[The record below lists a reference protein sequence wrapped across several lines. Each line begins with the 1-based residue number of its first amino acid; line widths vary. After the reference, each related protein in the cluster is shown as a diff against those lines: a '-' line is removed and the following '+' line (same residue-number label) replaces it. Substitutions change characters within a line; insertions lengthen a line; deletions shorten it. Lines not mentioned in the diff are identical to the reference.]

1 MKVAFSQQVLAKRVN
16 ELGRAISKDYS
27 GRTLDVVI
35 VLEGS
40 FLFAAD
46 LIRKISLPVVCHF
59 VRSEMR
65 DVRTQGHEMRE
76 IFFSAPPP
84 LRGRDVLV
92 VDTVLN
98 TGVTQDFLL
107 KRLEESLP
115 RSLRLA
121 VLFDKP
127 KARKVDLQPEY
138 CGFAAASK
146 EWVGYGL
153 GDRDGVGR
161 NLPFVSADGRAAT
174 RRRDDRGKLSK
185 GRSKVSRGRG
195 NS

>member
-1 MKVAFSQQVLAKRVN
+1 MRVAFSQQQLARRVDAM
-16 ELGRAISKDYS
+16 GRAISKDYS

-40 FLFAAD
+40 FFFAAD
-46 LIRKISLPVVCHF
+46 LVRKISRPVVCHF
-59 VRSEMR
+59 VRAEMR
-65 DVRTQGHEMRE
+65 DVRTQGHELRE
-76 IFFSAPPP
+76 IFFSAAPA

-92 VDTVLN
+92 VDAVLN

-127 KARKVDLQPEY
+127 QARKVNLQPEY
-138 CGFAAASK
+138 SGFAAASK

-153 GDRDGVGR
+153 GGRDGAGR
-161 NLPFVSADGRAAT
+161 NLPYVTTKVPRSS
-174 RRRDDRGKLSK
+174 RRRER
-185 GRSKVSRGRG
+185 GRSAVGRQRVSRGRG
-195 NS
+195 KP

>member
-1 MKVAFSQQVLAKRVN
+1 MKVAFSQQQLAKRVN
-16 ELGRAISKDYS
+16 ELGRAISKDYL
-27 GRTLDVVI
+27 GRTLDVVV
-35 VLEGS
+35 VLESS

-46 LIRKISLPVVCHF
+46 LIREISPPVVCHF

-76 IFFSAPPP
+76 IFFSAPPS

-92 VDTVLN
+92 VDAVLN

-127 KARKVDLQPEY
+127 KARKVGLQPEY

-153 GDRDGVGR
+153 GGRDGVGR
-161 NLPFVSADGRAAT
+161 NLPFVSAAGKQKAQRRDGR
-174 RRRDDRGKLSK
+174 GKSSK